1 MNTTCFIIILKSKG
15 NINDIFIC
23 IFNTSITN
31 YNTLGSNIVN
41 ALQITSSWRSVTR
54 LRTRISWG
62 TSGVD
67 FFFFRNKGRS
77 AYMINVN
84 NQDLPSTRNEHIEML
99 QQKQKSLFLKHFQYK
114 LSFLSN
120 HFQTILIIS
129 FPLTP

>member
-1 MNTTCFIIILKSKG
+1 M
-15 NINDIFIC
+15 
-23 IFNTSITN
+23 
-31 YNTLGSNIVN
+31 N